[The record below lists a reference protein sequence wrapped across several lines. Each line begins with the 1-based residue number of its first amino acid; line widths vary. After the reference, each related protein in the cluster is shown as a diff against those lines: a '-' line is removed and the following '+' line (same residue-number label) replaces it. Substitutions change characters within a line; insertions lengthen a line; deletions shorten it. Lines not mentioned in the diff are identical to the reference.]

1 MRLLAPIGAYYEFQ
15 TMVDFNNNMLIKFDR
30 YSWWFF
36 RDFIIMNL
44 IDYILKKEKDME
56 KESQELQ
63 DNSGIVDLEELAKKV
78 LIHPYFG
85 MDSVSGD
92 MVSFFS
98 SGNVKAAV
106 RSFCNSLDHL
116 PLSMVKDFVLV
127 DGVTR
132 EIVYD
137 GKDYVDQWKENQNYR
152 LEEMIRNWRGARN
165 A

>member
-1 MRLLAPIGAYYEFQ
+1 
-15 TMVDFNNNMLIKFDR
+15 
-30 YSWWFF
+30 
-36 RDFIIMNL
+36 MNL
-44 IDYILKKEKDME
+44 IDYILKKEKEME
-56 KESQELQ
+56 GEIQELQ
-63 DNSGIVDLEELAKKV
+63 DNTGIVDLEELAKKV

-98 SGNVKAAV
+98 SGNVKSAV
-106 RSFCNSLDHL
+106 RSFCNSLDRL
-116 PLSMVKDFVLV
+116 PLCMVKDFVLV

-132 EIVYD
+132 EIVFD

-152 LEEMIRNWRGARN
+152 LEEMIRNWKGARN